1 MPVGSLKKYMPKNKN
16 EIIFSIIAFLLGAL
30 VSCMFL
36 KKKFVLLEGDSC
48 NLHKVEGYQNKK
60 NYYKGLKGNMEGY
73 QNEYDNKDLKTLKG
87 SMEGYQNKSDYKDL
101 MDKKKLYEGYKHGN
115 KDLMGKKPFYK
126 SQKYGKK

>member
-48 NLHKVEGYQNKK
+48 HKHKVDGYQNKK
-60 NYYKGLKGNMEGY
+60 NYYKDLKGKKELTEGY
-73 QNEYDNKDLKTLKG
+73 KQGNK
-87 SMEGYQNKSDYKDL
+87 YDYKDL
-101 MDKKKLYEGYKHGN
+101 MGKKELTEGYKHGN
-115 KDLMGKKPFYK
+115 KDFKGKKPFYK
-126 SQKYGKK
+126 SQKYK

>member
-48 NLHKVEGYQNKK
+48 NLHKVEGYKH
-60 NYYKGLKGNMEGY
+60 G
-73 QNEYDNKDLKTLKG
+73 
-87 SMEGYQNKSDYKDL
+87 NKSDYKDL

>member
-48 NLHKVEGYQNKK
+48 HKHHKDDKK
-60 NYYKGLKGNMEGY
+60 VDGFKHKD
-73 QNEYDNKDLKTLKG
+73 DNKDLKGKKG
-87 SMEGYQNKSDYKDL
+87 
-101 MDKKKLYEGYKHGN
+101 LYEGYKHGN
-115 KDLMGKKPFYK
+115 KYDLMGKKGLYEGYK
-126 SQKYGKK
+126 HGNKSDYKVLNGKKGLYEGYKHKYGKK

>member
-48 NLHKVEGYQNKK
+48 NLHKVEGYKH
-60 NYYKGLKGNMEGY
+60 G
-73 QNEYDNKDLKTLKG
+73 
-87 SMEGYQNKSDYKDL
+87 NKSDYKDL
-101 MDKKKLYEGYKHGN
+101 KGKKGLYEGYKHKN
-115 KDLMGKKPFYK
+115 KDLMGKKGLYEGHK
-126 SQKYGKK
+126 HKYGKK